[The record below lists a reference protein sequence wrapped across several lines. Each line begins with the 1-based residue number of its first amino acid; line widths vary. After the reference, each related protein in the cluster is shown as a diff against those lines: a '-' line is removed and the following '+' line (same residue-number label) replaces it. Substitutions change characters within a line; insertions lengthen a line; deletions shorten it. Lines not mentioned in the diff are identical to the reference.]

1 MLDRLAVFLSGVC
14 MLHCLLAP
22 TLVSLMPVLGLVA
35 PGEESFHLLLLF
47 LVLPASI
54 AALAIGYQ
62 RHQNVLVPALGMAG
76 LSLIITAVLTLPVNS
91 MEERLLTSVGGV
103 ILALSHF
110 LNFRRYQPLH
120 RAG

>member
-35 PGEESFHLLLLF
+35 PGEESFHLMLLF
-47 LVLPASI
+47 LVLPTSI
-54 AALAIGYQ
+54 AALVIGYQ
-62 RHQNVLVPALGMAG
+62 RHRDMLVPALGMAG

-110 LNFRRYQPLH
+110 INFRRCRPLQH
-120 RAG
+120 AG